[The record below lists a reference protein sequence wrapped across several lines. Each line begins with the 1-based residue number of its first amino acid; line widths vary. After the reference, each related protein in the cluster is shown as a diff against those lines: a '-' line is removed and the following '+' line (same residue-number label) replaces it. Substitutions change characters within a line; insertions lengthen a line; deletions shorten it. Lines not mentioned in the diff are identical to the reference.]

1 MDEIR
6 VIQFGLGPIGCSVA
20 RLIHQRAG
28 LQLVGA
34 VDIDSAKVG
43 LDAGT
48 VIGLDQKLGFPVVES
63 IAGVSS
69 PAEVVT
75 HSTNSTFQL
84 FEDQIMQLLEAGCDI
99 VSTSEELSFPWMYNK
114 QEAQRLDEKAKQ
126 AGKTVLGTGINP
138 GFIMDSFVIFLTSI
152 CASVERIEVK
162 RVINASHR
170 RGPFQKKIGAG
181 MTVTEFNSN
190 MAAGQ
195 MGHVGLPQ
203 SVAMVFDSFGKALT
217 RYEDEVEPLIA
228 DTQIKTD
235 HYLVEPGE
243 VHGLK
248 QVARG
253 FSGEL
258 EFIKLIF
265 IAALDAE
272 EDGDTITITGSPD
285 LQVHLKGTNGDIA
298 TVAIM
303 VNAIP
308 KVIASP
314 PGLLTMIDI
323 PTIGAW

>member
-28 LQLVGA
+28 LRLVGA
-34 VDIDSAKVG
+34 VDIDPAKVG

-48 VIGLDQKLGFPVVES
+48 VIGLDQKLGFPVVAS
-63 IAGVSS
+63 IEEVAS
-69 PAEVVT
+69 PAEIVT

-84 FEDQIMQLLEAGCDI
+84 FEDQIVQILEASCDI
-99 VSTSEELSFPWMYNK
+99 VSTSEELCFPWVHNK
-114 QEAQRLDEKAKQ
+114 QEAQHLHEKAKQ

-138 GFIMDSFVIFLTSI
+138 GFIMDSFIIYLTAI

-170 RGPFQKKIGAG
+170 RGPFQKKIGSG
-181 MTVTEFNSN
+181 MTVAEFDAN
-190 MAAGQ
+190 MAAGE

-203 SVAMVFDSFGKALT
+203 SVAMVFDSFGRTLT
-217 RYEDEVEPLIA
+217 RYEDEVEPLIT
-228 DTQIKTD
+228 DSVIKTD
-235 HYLVEPGE
+235 HYLVEPGK
-243 VHGLK
+243 VRGLK

-258 EFIKLIF
+258 VFVILTF
-265 IAALDAE
+265 IASLDAE
-272 EDGDTITITGSPD
+272 EDRDTIIITGSPN
-285 LQVHLKGTNGDIA
+285 LEVQLKGTNGDIA
-298 TVAIM
+298 TAAIT

-308 KVIASP
+308 KVVAAP
-314 PGLLTMIDI
+314 PGLLTMRDI
-323 PTIGAW
+323 PTLGAW